1 MSQIRAGDPSRWLVA
16 LSTVV
21 LLSSAAALAIV
32 MVRYA
37 SSTSAFGLEV
47 DRQLLIT
54 DLEAA
59 VLVEADIAVE
69 LVSGMVA
76 DGSLED
82 AGPGGTTG
90 FAADGMDDMGMDDM
104 GSHLSPAALS
114 DMTASELAAAMSL
127 SHHGGGTD
135 AANDFAAIVQRLRG
149 ITPDQGLK
157 RLDEVVSLQQ
167 TFLTSIAQLDAQ
179 SHQASISMAF
189 YHSDTQVAEVAL
201 RGDVQAL
208 YREALLGLEQAVAD
222 TRVAEGLLRVV
233 TPVVL
238 IAGIIAV
245 LSLVRAQATKR
256 RVATLERLVAEKDE
270 FIASVGHRLK
280 TPLTSIIGFV
290 DMLRDPNGA
299 FDQRER
305 DEFLATIAHESQL
318 IGGTVED
325 LEVAARNQNGG
336 LVVVSERVD
345 LLAETQKA
353 LQTLSE
359 ARADME
365 IIGPA
370 LPAVRGDS
378 ARVRQILRNLLTNAE
393 RHGTGEIRVE
403 TGIEL
408 GEGCIR
414 VSSSGPPISEVD
426 EARIFAFCERGYDT
440 PGLVAELGIGLAV
453 SCELARRMGGDV
465 TYLRKDGL
473 NVFQLSLPCDPLKPG
488 ESRIFAFGAEQ
499 PSIGTHREGAVGT
512 VH

>member
-1 MSQIRAGDPSRWLVA
+1 MNLGRADTASRWLVV

-21 LLSSAAALAIV
+21 LLMSAAALAV
-32 MVRYA
+32 TMARYA
-37 SSTSAFGLEV
+37 ASTSAFSLEA

-69 LVSGMVA
+69 LVSGMGV

-104 GSHLSPAALS
+104 GMDVSPAPLS
-114 DMTASELAAAMSL
+114 NMTASELAAAMSL
-127 SHHGGGTD
+127 SHHAGGTD
-135 AANDFAAIVQRLRG
+135 AINDFAAIVQRLRM

-167 TFLTSIAQLDAQ
+167 TFLMSIAQLDAQ
-179 SHQASISMAF
+179 SHDASISMSF
-189 YHSDTQVAEVAL
+189 YHSDTQVAEATL
-201 RGDVQAL
+201 RGGVQVL
-208 YREALLGLEQAVAD
+208 YRDALLGLERAVAD
-222 TRVAEGLLRVV
+222 TRTAEGLLRVV

-245 LSLVRAQATKR
+245 LSLVRTQATRR
-256 RVATLERLVAEKDE
+256 RVTTLERLVAEKDE

-353 LQTLSE
+353 LQTSST

-370 LPAVRGDS
+370 LPAVSGDS
-378 ARVRQILRNLLTNAE
+378 ARIRQILRNLLTNAE
-393 RHGTGEIRVE
+393 RHGTGEIRVA

-414 VSSSGPPISEVD
+414 ISSSGPPISEVD
-426 EARIFAFCERGYDT
+426 EARIFSFYERGYDT

-453 SCELARRMGGDV
+453 SRELARRMGGDV
-465 TYLRKDGL
+465 TYIREHGL
-473 NVFQLSLPCDPLKPG
+473 NVFQLSLPCDPIGPG
-488 ESRIFAFGAEQ
+488 AT
-499 PSIGTHREGAVGT
+499 PSFSDRRSKVRARQSA
-512 VH
+512 